1 MEAGWIRHTVQDS
14 ESGPKVKQD
23 VENGHEADFGFHC
36 SWFMSVD
43 GIKRDNSCNVNKVR
57 KAPSLPFTDSLLPSP
72 ENLISVLALS
82 NIAQPIPSN
91 KRTFKHM
98 YNLNGFDY
106 MQLPVTEW
114 NESHVKCWLESIGI
128 KKEYAE
134 KLYEEEVTGP
144 VLKELDEP
152 FLKSIGMKGGQIHIL
167 MSKRKQL
174 WDWNTRPVSTQAVHD
189 NVDMLNNEK
198 TKTEKTK
205 TKHKEPALLTEE
217 RKGGV
222 EEPKC
227 SQFDMKPVSLQHKAA
242 KRQQSGKKSI
252 SIFSKTEST
261 MNTVISDNPVAPLH
275 QTNCRPFNSNS
286 INFKYIQNTVLPPE
300 TGVLNLIT
308 PCHEYKS
315 FTTAASLDRTRL
327 QAKFACEVMK
337 FASACMNIRTNGTI
351 HFGVKDTVENKGWQH
366 GQIVGIHIRDREMF
380 VDALDYIERCFE
392 SHVQE
397 AARLC
402 IHPPVFIEVISK
414 DNQEQYLV
422 VEVDIEPLSSTVK
435 GKIFQVRLPKFNED
449 SNKVNI
455 DKQSII
461 FQRVGANSEPVK
473 NEDLVAF
480 IQNVQNRDAR
490 REKAESPYNEHLID
504 DPQNLGRKLS
514 VLLTNGKKYM
524 KDSLWYILVTNKC
537 KEEDLKS
544 INFLMRMNIFC
555 VFDFDEDSYTSGL
568 YSKYKECH
576 ATSSHFLQNYSNESK
591 MSTTEFQK
599 HLCLFVKKSWIF
611 CNGRSDFLGNENP
624 CDENTWIRTKKRYLK
639 KAVSFICEELL
650 PMGSFLVLF
659 LLLSPVEKPIVETF
673 HEFYSEMNG
682 MDFIMC
688 LAESR
693 ENYEKWANLA
703 QASCSME
710 ILEQRSIV
718 GMKLSHV
725 DATVQSMLPSTT
737 YCRHL
742 PVSTKG
748 LCSLPTL
755 EEEKMYSLEIL
766 CADQCDD
773 INLDHLTKEEIKA
786 IDETFYRGKKVSWKN
801 FWLADKR
808 LCGELIER
816 EACEEVLK
824 LLSDFLSGNWF
835 KYSVAKLKV
844 FHHPGSGGS
853 TIARQVLWRQRKDL
867 RCAVIKGTYSVTTVC
882 QHAVDFRHYDEQDLR
897 NSLPV
902 LLLMEDY
909 DEEYLDE
916 LNYSL
921 ADAMGPNKR
930 HPSRPSFILLC
941 CKRSN
946 APDKLCKASPQ
957 DTVAVTH
964 RLTEHEKNLFRTKLE
979 NFENQTEF
987 KLEYILTFVLMSN
1000 EFDTTYVREF
1010 VEHLLKDID
1019 LSSQETSLIR
1029 YVALLNFYVHNSYIS
1044 LSHCEAFLGLGAYQ
1058 ERSIREYD
1066 FISHLSE
1073 QARLIFIEL
1082 RETTTYISSI
1092 QIIHHLVAKEI
1103 LNQLSGDR
1111 PQSEIATDLL
1121 QEKALL
1127 GHRFGREEFIKFIRD
1142 LFIRRD
1148 KKSRGDNADSLFSPF
1163 IEHVCNTENPEKAIE
1178 VLKNA
1183 YECLGKDAFFAQ
1195 QLARLHYV
1203 YDKYEDAKYWA
1214 ETAKSHLP
1222 NDSFI
1227 LDTEGQV
1234 YRKWFNFRVDNR
1246 KDEESHE
1253 DIIQMIVIALKA
1265 MKCFRSAQ
1273 QAAKSEQDSMN
1284 NSGYF
1289 GEVEVGCRLLKLL
1302 SSLEVFPKNARG
1314 EYPKLVQYLLTD
1326 YIPDDIQK
1334 PWGKLHSQLKGLHK
1348 NIYNALD
1355 WISEDLSYFQTDK
1368 NQREDEDG
1376 REEQVHNPRAWLKR
1390 QCQVYATFF
1399 RSDELINEN
1408 DAGSKIQ
1415 LIRNMNMYQRG
1426 GGNVTTILSQLT
1438 DSNSRKSVQ
1447 NLEKIISYY
1456 SEDPQKDNLEDT
1468 ELINYIVCHVTLAC
1482 LSPGSSKI
1490 LDLQILRGL
1499 SKRFFKRKRPF
1510 PASAHF
1516 LLTLL
1521 YWPDGALDK
1530 DSNPDKDDILKSAL
1544 RTLKNL
1550 HDIKIKNVA
1559 PRKKRIYTHFFLGT
1573 GYGLRKIVPKTTID
1587 KLMRGS
1593 LDERRKMWHNGD
1605 VWKFDKVHEVLKR
1618 VDGWTEDGRVFAV
1631 GHAGQIPILPLH
1643 FDSVPPGNENVTFY
1657 LGFSFL
1663 GLVAYHIQ
1671 IKK

>member
-1 MEAGWIRHTVQDS
+1 M
-14 ESGPKVKQD
+14 
-23 VENGHEADFGFHC
+23 
-36 SWFMSVD
+36 
-43 GIKRDNSCNVNKVR
+43 
-57 KAPSLPFTDSLLPSP
+57 
-72 ENLISVLALS
+72 
-82 NIAQPIPSN
+82 
-91 KRTFKHM
+91 
-98 YNLNGFDY
+98 DY
-106 MQLPVTEW
+106 GQLPVTEW
-114 NESHVKCWLESIGI
+114 NESHVKCWLISIGI
-128 KKEYAE
+128 KEVYVE
-134 KLYEEEVTGP
+134 KLYEQEVTGP
-144 VLKELDEP
+144 ALKELDEP
-152 FLKSIGMKGGQIHIL
+152 FLKSIGMKGAQIHLL

-174 WDWNTRPVSTQAVHD
+174 VCLNTRPDSPQAVCD
-189 NVDMLNNEK
+189 NINVLNNKK
-198 TKTEKTK
+198 TKSGRKK
-205 TKHKEPALLTEE
+205 ASHKKPDLLTED
-217 RKGGV
+217 RKGV
-222 EEPKC
+222 AEETKC
-227 SQFDMKPVSLQHKAA
+227 TQFSVKPVSSQHEALEQ
-242 KRQQSGKKSI
+242 QQSGEKNI
-252 SIFSKTEST
+252 STFNKTEST
-261 MNTVISDNPVAPLH
+261 VNTDDPGESLR
-275 QTNCRPFNSNS
+275 QTNCRPFNSDN
-286 INFKYIQNTVLPPE
+286 INFKYVKNTVLPPE
-300 TGVLNLIT
+300 AGVFNLVT

-315 FTTAASLDRTRL
+315 FTVAASLDRTRL

-337 FASACMNIRTNGTI
+337 FASACMNVRTNGTI
-351 HFGVKDTVENKGWQH
+351 HFGVKDTVEDKVWKH
-366 GQIVGIHIRDREMF
+366 GQIIGIHIKDRDMY

-402 IHPPVFIEVISK
+402 IHPPVFIEVIDK
-414 DNQEQYLV
+414 NNEEQHFV
-422 VEVDIEPLSSTVK
+422 VEVDIEPISSIVK
-435 GKIFQVRLPKFNED
+435 GKIFQVRLPKFNEE

-455 DKQSII
+455 EKQPVI

-480 IQNVQNRDAR
+480 IQNLQDRDAR
-490 REKAESPYNEHLID
+490 REKAELPSNEHLD

-514 VLLTNGKKYM
+514 VLLTNGKSYM
-524 KDSLWYILVTNKC
+524 NDSLWYILVTNKC

-544 INFLMRMNIFC
+544 INFLMHMNIFC
-555 VFDFDEDSYTSGL
+555 VFDFDEDSNVSGL

-576 ATSSHFLQNYSNESK
+576 ATSSHFLQNYSNDSK

-611 CNGRSDFLGNENP
+611 CNGRSDFLGNEEP
-624 CDENTWIRTKKRYLK
+624 CDENTWVRTKKRFLK

-650 PMGSFLVLF
+650 PKGSFLVLF
-659 LLLSPVEKPIVETF
+659 LLLSPVEKPIVDTF

-703 QASCSME
+703 QASCSTE

-725 DATVQSMLPSTT
+725 DATVQSMLPFTT
-737 YCRHL
+737 HCRHL
-742 PVSTKG
+742 PVSTRG
-748 LCSLPTL
+748 LCALSAL

-773 INLDHLTKEEIKA
+773 IKLNNLDKDEIKI
-786 IDETFYRGKKVSWKN
+786 IDETFYRGKKVSWRN
-801 FWLADKR
+801 FWLADKK
-808 LCGELIER
+808 LCGEIIER
-816 EACEEVLK
+816 EACKEVLK
-824 LLSDFLSGNWF
+824 LLNDFLSGNRF

-853 TIARQVLWRQRKDL
+853 TIVRQVLWKQRKDL
-867 RCAVIKGTYSVTTVC
+867 RCAVIKGTYPVATVC
-882 QHAVDFRHYDEQDLR
+882 QHAVDFRHYDEKDCKT
-897 NSLPV
+897 SLPV

-909 DEEYLDE
+909 DEEYLEE
-916 LNYSL
+916 LYYSL

-946 APDKLCKASPQ
+946 APDKLCIASPQ

-1000 EFDTTYVREF
+1000 EFDPTYVREF

-1019 LSSQETSLIR
+1019 KSSPETSLMR
-1029 YVALLNFYVHNSYIS
+1029 YVALLSFYVHNSYIS

-1103 LNQLSGDR
+1103 LTQLSGNKS
-1111 PQSEIATDLL
+1111 QSEIATDLL

-1127 GHRFGREEFIKFIRD
+1127 NHRFGREQFIKFIRD

-1148 KKSRGDNADSLFSPF
+1148 KKSRGDNVDSLFSPF
-1163 IEHVCNTENPEKAIE
+1163 IEHVCNTENPEKAIG
-1178 VLKNA
+1178 VLKYA

-1195 QLARLHYV
+1195 QLARLHYI

-1214 ETAKSHLP
+1214 EIAKSNLP

-1234 YRKWFNFRVDNR
+1234 YRKWFSFMVDNR
-1246 KDEESHE
+1246 EDEETPE
-1253 DIIQMIVIALKA
+1253 AIIQMIEVALKA
-1265 MKCFRSAQ
+1265 MKCFRGAQ
-1273 QAAKSEQDSMN
+1273 QAAKSEPDSMN

-1334 PWGKLHSQLKGLHK
+1334 PWGKLHSRLKGLHK

-1368 NQREDEDG
+1368 NQIDDEDG
-1376 REEQVHNPRAWLKR
+1376 REEQVYNPRAWLKR
-1390 QCQVYATFF
+1390 QCKVYATFF
-1399 RSDELINEN
+1399 SSNELIEEN
-1408 DAGSKIQ
+1408 GAGSKTQ
-1415 LIRNMNMYQRG
+1415 LIKNMNIYKHG
-1426 GGNVTTILSQLT
+1426 GGSVTTILSLLS
-1438 DSNSRKSVQ
+1438 DSNSKKPVQ
-1447 NLEKIISYY
+1447 NLEKIISFYA
-1456 SEDPQKDNLEDT
+1456 EDPQKDNLEDA
-1468 ELINYIVCHVTLAC
+1468 ELINYILCHITLAC
-1482 LSPGSSKI
+1482 LSPGSSRI
-1490 LDLQILRGL
+1490 LDLQTLREL

-1521 YWPDGALDK
+1521 YWPDGGLDK
-1530 DSNPDKDDILKSAL
+1530 DANPDKDYILKSAI

-1573 GYGLRKIVPKTTID
+1573 GYGLRKIVPKTNIE
-1587 KLMRGS
+1587 KLMSGS

-1605 VWKFDKVHEVLKR
+1605 VWKISKLHEVLRR
-1618 VDGWTEDGRVFAV
+1618 VDGWTEDGRVFV
-1631 GHAGQIPILPLH
+1631 MGHAGQIPLLPLH

-1657 LGFSFL
+1657 VGFSFL
-1663 GLVAYHIQ
+1663 GLVAYNIQ

>member
-1 MEAGWIRHTVQDS
+1 MA
-14 ESGPKVKQD
+14 
-23 VENGHEADFGFHC
+23 
-36 SWFMSVD
+36 
-43 GIKRDNSCNVNKVR
+43 
-57 KAPSLPFTDSLLPSP
+57 
-72 ENLISVLALS
+72 
-82 NIAQPIPSN
+82 
-91 KRTFKHM
+91 
-98 YNLNGFDY
+98 
-106 MQLPVTEW
+106 EW
-114 NESHVKCWLESIGI
+114 NESHVKCWLTSIGI
-128 KKEYAE
+128 KEVYAE

-144 VLKELDEP
+144 VLRVLDEP
-152 FLKSIGMKGGQIHIL
+152 FLKRIGMKGAQIHLL
-167 MSKRKQL
+167 MSERKQL
-174 WDWNTRPVSTQAVHD
+174 GDSTTRANSTQAVHD
-189 NVDMLNNEK
+189 NVNVPNNKK
-198 TKTEKTK
+198 TKTEKK
-205 TKHKEPALLTEE
+205 TKHKEPDLLTEE
-217 RKGGV
+217 RKGV
-222 EEPKC
+222 AKETKC
-227 SQFDMKPVSLQHKAA
+227 TQFDMKPISLQHGTSKQQQPR
-242 KRQQSGKKSI
+242 KRNNSTL
-252 SIFSKTEST
+252 SKTEGAT
-261 MNTVISDNPVAPLH
+261 NTDYPGESLPC
-275 QTNCRPFNSNS
+275 TKCRPFNSND
-286 INFKYIQNTVLPPE
+286 INFKYVKNTVLPPE
-300 TGVLNLIT
+300 TGVLNLVT

-327 QAKFACEVMK
+327 QAKFACEVMR

-366 GQIVGIHIRDREMF
+366 GQIVGLRIRDRDMY

-402 IHPPVFIEVISK
+402 IHPPVFIEVIDK
-414 DNQEQYLV
+414 DSHEQHFV
-422 VEVDIEPLSSTVK
+422 VEVDVEPISSTVQ
-435 GKIFQVRLPKFNED
+435 GKVFPVRLPKFNEE

-455 DKQSII
+455 EKQSVI

-480 IQNVQNRDAR
+480 IQNLQDRDAR
-490 REKAESPYNEHLID
+490 REKAELPNNEDLID

-514 VLLTNGKKYM
+514 VLLTNGKSYM
-524 KDSLWYILVTNKC
+524 NDSLWYIVVTNKC

-544 INFLMRMNIFC
+544 IDFLMHMNILC
-555 VFDFDEDSYTSGL
+555 VFDFDEDSNISGL
-568 YSKYKECH
+568 YSRYKECH
-576 ATSSHFLQNYSNESK
+576 ATSSHFLQNYSNDSK

-611 CNGRSDFLGNENP
+611 CNGRSDFLGDEKP

-650 PMGSFLVLF
+650 PKGSFLVLF
-659 LLLSPVEKPIVETF
+659 LLLSPVEKPIVDTF

-703 QASCSME
+703 QASCSIE

-725 DATVQSMLPSTT
+725 DATIQSMLPSTT
-737 YCRHL
+737 HCRHL

-748 LCSLPTL
+748 LCALSAL

-773 INLDHLTKEEIKA
+773 IKLDRLNKEEIKV
-786 IDETFYRGKKVSWKN
+786 IDETFYRGKKVSWRN

-808 LCGELIER
+808 LCGEIIER
-816 EACEEVLK
+816 EACKEVLK
-824 LLSDFLSGNWF
+824 LLNDFLSGNRF

-853 TIARQVLWRQRKDL
+853 TIAKQVLWRQRKDL
-867 RCAVIKGTYSVTTVC
+867 RCAVIKGTYPVATVC
-882 QHAVDFRHYDEQDLR
+882 QHVIDFRHYDEKDFKT
-897 NSLPV
+897 SLPV

-909 DEEYLDE
+909 DEEYLEE
-916 LNYSL
+916 LYYSL
-921 ADAMGPNKR
+921 TDAMGPNKR
-930 HPSRPSFILLC
+930 HPFRPSFILLC

-946 APDKLCKASPQ
+946 APDKRCIASPQ

-964 RLTEHEKNLFRTKLE
+964 RMTEQEKNLFRTKLE

-1010 VEHLLKDID
+1010 VEHLFKDID
-1019 LSSQETSLIR
+1019 SSSRETSLMR

-1058 ERSIREYD
+1058 EPSIREYD

-1103 LNQLSGDR
+1103 LNQLLGDR
-1111 PQSEIATDLL
+1111 SQSEIATDLL

-1127 GHRFGREEFIKFIRD
+1127 NHRFGREQFIKFIRD

-1148 KKSRGDNADSLFSPF
+1148 KKSRGDNVDSLFSPF
-1163 IEHVCNTENPEKAIE
+1163 IEHVCNTENPEKAIR
-1178 VLKNA
+1178 VLKYA

-1195 QLARLHYV
+1195 QLARLHYI

-1214 ETAKSHLP
+1214 EIAKSHLP

-1234 YRKWFNFRVDNR
+1234 YRKWFSFMMDNR
-1246 KDEESHE
+1246 KDEDTPE
-1253 DIIQMIVIALKA
+1253 DIIQMIELALKA
-1265 MKCFRSAQ
+1265 MKCFRGAQ
-1273 QAAKSEQDSMN
+1273 QAAKSEQDTMN

-1302 SSLEVFPKNARG
+1302 SSLEIFPKNARG
-1314 EYPKLVQYLLTD
+1314 EYPKLVQYLLSD

-1334 PWGKLHSQLKGLHK
+1334 PWGKLHSRLKGLHK

-1355 WISEDLSYFQTDK
+1355 WISEELSYFQTDK
-1368 NQREDEDG
+1368 NQKDDEDG
-1376 REEQVHNPRAWLKR
+1376 REEQVYNPRAWLKR
-1390 QCQVYATFF
+1390 QCKVYATFF
-1399 RSDELINEN
+1399 SSNELFEEN
-1408 DAGSKIQ
+1408 GAGSKTP
-1415 LIRNMNMYQRG
+1415 LIKNMNIYKHG
-1426 GGNVTTILSQLT
+1426 GGNVTTILSLLS
-1438 DSNSRKSVQ
+1438 DSNSKQPVQ
-1447 NLEKIISYY
+1447 NLEKIIGFYA
-1456 SEDPQKDNLEDT
+1456 EDPQKDNLEDT
-1468 ELINYIVCHVTLAC
+1468 DLINYIVCHITLAC
-1482 LSPGSSKI
+1482 LSPGSSRL
-1490 LDLQILRGL
+1490 LDLQTLREL

-1516 LLTLL
+1516 LLILL
-1521 YWPDGALDK
+1521 YWPDGGLDK
-1530 DSNPDKDDILKSAL
+1530 DSNSDKDDILKSAIHTL
-1544 RTLKNL
+1544 RNL

-1559 PRKKRIYTHFFLGT
+1559 PRKKRIYTHFFLGI
-1573 GYGLRKIVPKTTID
+1573 GYGLRKIVPKTNID
-1587 KLMRGS
+1587 KLLSGS

-1605 VWKFDKVHEVLKR
+1605 VWKTGKVHEVLKR
-1618 VDGWTEDGRVFAV
+1618 VDGWTENGRVFAM
-1631 GHAGQIPILPLH
+1631 GHAGRIPILPLH

-1657 LGFSFL
+1657 VGFSFV
-1663 GLVAYHIQ
+1663 GLVACHIQ
-1671 IKK
+1671 IK

>member
-1 MEAGWIRHTVQDS
+1 M
-14 ESGPKVKQD
+14 
-23 VENGHEADFGFHC
+23 
-36 SWFMSVD
+36 
-43 GIKRDNSCNVNKVR
+43 
-57 KAPSLPFTDSLLPSP
+57 
-72 ENLISVLALS
+72 
-82 NIAQPIPSN
+82 
-91 KRTFKHM
+91 
-98 YNLNGFDY
+98 DY
-106 MQLPVTEW
+106 KQLPVTEW
-114 NESHVKCWLESIGI
+114 DEGHVKCWLESIGI
-128 KKEYAE
+128 KKVYVE

-144 VLKELDEP
+144 ALQQLDEP
-152 FLKSIGMKGGQIHIL
+152 FLKGIGMKGGQIHIL

-174 WDWNTRPVSTQAVHD
+174 WDCSTRPDSTQAVHD
-189 NVDMLNNEK
+189 NFNVSNNKK
-198 TKTEKTK
+198 TKSERTK
-205 TKHKEPALLTEE
+205 TQHREPEE
-217 RKGGV
+217 RKGGTK
-222 EEPKC
+222 ETKC
-227 SQFDMKPVSLQHKAA
+227 TQFDMKSVSVQDGALKS
-242 KRQQSGKKSI
+242 QQSGKKNI
-252 SIFSKTEST
+252 STSSKTE
-261 MNTVISDNPVAPLH
+261 ISHAPGRR
-275 QTNCRPFNSNS
+275 TNFRPFNSND
-286 INFKYIQNTVLPPE
+286 INFNYVKNTVFHTPE
-300 TGVLNLIT
+300 TGVLNLII

-315 FTTAASLDRTRL
+315 FTTAASLDRVRL
-327 QAKFACEVMK
+327 QAKFACEVIK
-337 FASACMNIRTNGTI
+337 FASACLNVRTNGTI
-351 HFGVKDTVENKGWQH
+351 HFGVKDNIEKESWQH
-366 GQIVGIHIRDREMF
+366 GQIVGVSITDREMY

-392 SHVQE
+392 SHVQD

-402 IHPPVFIEVISK
+402 IHPPVFIQVIDK
-414 DNQEQYLV
+414 DTQEQYFV
-422 VEVDIEPLSSTVK
+422 VEVDIEPSYETVK
-435 GKIFQVRLPKFNED
+435 GEIFQVRLPRFNEGT
-449 SNKVNI
+449 NKVNI
-455 DKQSII
+455 EKNPVI
-461 FQRVGANSEPVK
+461 FRRVGANSEPVK
-473 NEDLVAF
+473 NEDLVSF
-480 IQNVQNRDAR
+480 IQNLQDRDAR
-490 REKAESPYNEHLID
+490 REKAELPSTEHHD
-504 DPQNLGRKLS
+504 NPQNLGRKLS
-514 VLLTNGKKYM
+514 ILLKNGKNYM
-524 KDSLWYILVTNKC
+524 DDSLWHILVTNKC

-544 INFLMRMNIFC
+544 IDFLMRLNIFC
-555 VFDFDEDSYTSGL
+555 VFDFDEDSNVSGL
-568 YSKYKECH
+568 YSQYKECH
-576 ATSSHFLQNYSNESK
+576 ATSSHFLQNYSNDNK

-611 CNGRSDFLGNENP
+611 CNGRSDFLGNEKP
-624 CDENTWIRTKKRYLK
+624 CDEDTWIRTKKRYLK

-650 PMGSFLVLF
+650 PKGSFLVLF
-659 LLLSPVEKPIVETF
+659 LLLSPVEKPIVDAF

-703 QASCSME
+703 QISCSTE

-725 DATVQSMLPSTT
+725 DATVQSLLPSTT
-737 YCRHL
+737 YCKHL
-742 PVSTKG
+742 PVSTRG
-748 LCSLPTL
+748 LCALPTL

-773 INLDHLTKEEIKA
+773 IKLDHLNKEEIKQ

-808 LCGELIER
+808 LCGEIIER
-816 EACEEVLK
+816 EACKEVLK
-824 LLSDFLSGNWF
+824 LMNDFLSGTWF
-835 KYSVAKLKV
+835 KHSVAKLKV

-853 TIARQVLWRQRKDL
+853 TIARQVLWRQRKEL
-867 RCAVIKGTYSVTTVC
+867 RCAVIKGTYPVATVC
-882 QHAVDFRHYDEQDLR
+882 QHAIDFRHYDEKDLK

-909 DEEYLDE
+909 DEEYLEE
-916 LNYSL
+916 LIYSL
-921 ADAMGPNKR
+921 TDAMGPAKR

-946 APDKLCKASPQ
+946 APDKLCIASPQ

-964 RLTEHEKNLFRTKLE
+964 RLTEQEKNLFRTKLE
-979 NFENQTEF
+979 KFENQTEF

-1000 EFDTTYVREF
+1000 EFDNTYVREF
-1010 VEHLLKDID
+1010 VEHLLKGID
-1019 LSSQETSLIR
+1019 LSAPETRLMR
-1029 YVALLNFYVHNSYIS
+1029 YVALLNFYVHNSYIT

-1058 ERSIREYD
+1058 ERRIREYD

-1082 RETTTYISSI
+1082 RDTTTYISSI

-1111 PQSEIATDLL
+1111 PQSEIARNLL
-1121 QEKALL
+1121 QEKAFLH
-1127 GHRFGREEFIKFIRD
+1127 HRFGREEFIKFIRD

-1163 IEHVCNTENPEKAIE
+1163 IEHVCKTENPEKAIE

-1195 QLARLHYV
+1195 QLARLHYT
-1203 YDKYEDAKYWA
+1203 YEKYEDAKHWA
-1214 ETAKSHLP
+1214 EIAKSHLP

-1234 YRKWFNFRVDNR
+1234 YRKWFSFKVDNS
-1246 KDEESHE
+1246 KGEETPE
-1253 DIIQMIVIALKA
+1253 DIIQMIEIALKA

-1302 SSLEVFPKNARG
+1302 SSLEIFPKNARG

-1326 YIPDDIQK
+1326 YIPADIQK
-1334 PWGKLHSQLKGLHK
+1334 PWGKLHSRLKGLHK

-1368 NQREDEDG
+1368 NLKEDDDG
-1376 REEQVHNPRAWLKR
+1376 REEQVYNPRGWLKR
-1390 QCQVYATFF
+1390 QCKVYATFF
-1399 RSDELINEN
+1399 SSYELTEESDG
-1408 DAGSKIQ
+1408 GSKSQ
-1415 LIRNMNMYQRG
+1415 LIRNMIIYKHG
-1426 GGNVTTILSQLT
+1426 GGNVTTILSLLS
-1438 DSNSRKSVQ
+1438 DSNSKKTVQ
-1447 NLEKIISYY
+1447 NLEKIISSY
-1456 SEDPQKDNLEDT
+1456 SEDPQKDYLEDM
-1468 ELINYIVCHVTLAC
+1468 ELINYIVCHLTLAC

-1490 LDLQILRGL
+1490 LDLQILREL
-1499 SKRFFKRKRPF
+1499 SKRFFKKKRPF

-1521 YWPDGALDK
+1521 YWPDGGLDK
-1530 DSNPDKDDILKSAL
+1530 DSNPDKDDILRSAIH
-1544 RTLKNL
+1544 TLKNL

-1559 PRKKRIYTHFFLGT
+1559 PRKKRIYTHFFLGI
-1573 GYGLRKIVPKTTID
+1573 GYGLRKIVPKTKID

-1593 LDERRKMWHNGD
+1593 LDERRKKWHNGD
-1605 VWKFDKVHEVLKR
+1605 VWKIGEVHEVLKR
-1618 VDGWTEDGRVFAV
+1618 VEGWTEDGRVFAV
-1631 GHAGQIPILPLH
+1631 GHAGRIPILPLH

-1663 GLVAYHIQ
+1663 GLVAYDIQ